1 MNGSPRA
8 LWYGAQGVW
17 GARSRTEGD
26 RLDCMSL
33 AGFGNILPVAGPS
46 GAGSAPMIRNDNQ
59 PAPDPILGHGL
70 GEVQELSLREFSERP
85 ARENRRGEPAPGCA
99 HSGCPGSE
107 PVDLGLVDLGLVD
120 FGPIDFEPIDL
131 RPDQLGPVSL
141 GLDSGKGCKQQPRA
155 RFRALGCQK

>member
-1 MNGSPRA
+1 
-8 LWYGAQGVW
+8 
-17 GARSRTEGD
+17 
-26 RLDCMSL
+26 MSL

-46 GAGSAPMIRNDNQ
+46 GAGSAPMIGNNNQ

-70 GEVQELSLREFSERP
+70 EEVQELSLREFSERP

-99 HSGCPGSE
+99 HSGYPGSE
-107 PVDLGLVDLGLVD
+107 PVDLGLVDFGLVD
-120 FGPIDFEPIDL
+120 FGPIDL

-141 GLDSGKGCKQQPRA
+141 GLDSGKGCEQQPRA